1 MDLITRKVEYSE
13 LQDKCINAGVEEAES
28 TIEAHAIYYAC
39 QAIML
44 ILHWTVLK
52 TPNRIP

>member
-1 MDLITRKVEYSE
+1 MHHVGT
-13 LQDKCINAGVEEAES
+13 GVEEAES

-39 QAIML
+39 KAIML
-44 ILHWTVLK
+44 ILHWIVFT